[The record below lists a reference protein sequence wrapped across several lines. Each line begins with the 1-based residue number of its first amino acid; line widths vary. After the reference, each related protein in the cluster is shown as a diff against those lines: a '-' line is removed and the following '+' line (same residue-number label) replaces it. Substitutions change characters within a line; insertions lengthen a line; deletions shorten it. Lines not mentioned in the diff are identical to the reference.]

1 MGKLAVLR
9 ERRDFLKVRKK
20 WWLTPIILFLLLLGA
35 LIFLTSGSAVAP
47 FIYTL
52 F

>member
-1 MGKLAVLR
+1 MWQTI
-9 ERRDFLKVRKK
+9 RDVFSHFGTRKRF
-20 WWLTPIILFLLLLGA
+20 WLLPLVLFLLLLGA
-35 LIFLTSGSAVAP
+35 LIVIGAKSAFAP

>member
-1 MGKLAVLR
+1 MWQTIHNILTHFAT
-9 ERRDFLKVRKK
+9 RKRF
-20 WWLTPIILFLLLLGA
+20 WLLPLVIFLLLLGVLLVIGA
-35 LIFLTSGSAVAP
+35 KSAFAP

>member
-1 MGKLAVLR
+1 MSKLTIIS
-9 ERRDFLKVRKK
+9 DFGSYLKANKK
-20 WWLTPIILFLLLLGA
+20 WWLFPIVIFLLLLGA
-35 LIFLTSGSAVAP
+35 LIVLSQGSAVAP